1 MSTTPINH
9 GVVHIAGP
17 TGVGKSALAI
27 EIAERIGAEIVG
39 ADAYQIYA
47 DLPILTAQPAA
58 AEMGRVPHHLIGCIP
73 PTEAFDAQRYAE
85 LARPILADIARRG
98 RRALVVGGTGLYFR
112 ALIDGFAPTP
122 PPDAG
127 LRRELE
133 DLDLDALVG
142 RLEAADP
149 AAPALVDCRNKRRVV
164 RAIEIVEGSGRPLA
178 DFRSTP
184 RMTATGLLVT
194 RDREELRD
202 RIAANVRQMLA
213 MGAIEEVKAL
223 GDGVGP
229 TAERAIGLKDIR
241 AYIQGALSLDQCIER
256 MTLETQRYAKRQL
269 TWFRN
274 QTTFKPLDL
283 TGTQH
288 WSAAVESALR
298 ALE

>member
-1 MSTTPINH
+1 MLLDH
-9 GVVHIAGP
+9 GVLYIAGP

-27 EIAERIGAEIVG
+27 ELAERIGAEIVG

-47 DLPILTAQPAA
+47 GMTTLTAQPTAG
-58 AEMGRVPHHLIGCIP
+58 EMRRVPHHLIGCIP
-73 PTEAFDAQRYAE
+73 PMEAFDAQQYAD
-85 LARPILADIARRG
+85 LARPILADIAGRG
-98 RRALVVGGTGLYFR
+98 RPALVVGGTGLYFR

-122 PPDAG
+122 APDAA
-127 LRRELE
+127 LRAELE
-133 DLDLDALVG
+133 NLNLDAVVS

-184 RMTATGLLVT
+184 RSAATGLVII
-194 RDREELRD
+194 RNREELRD
-202 RIAANVRQMLA
+202 RIAANVRQMFA
-213 MGAIEEVKAL
+213 TGVVDEVKSL
-223 GDGVGP
+223 GDRIGP
-229 TAERAIGLKDIR
+229 TAERAIGLKEIR
-241 AYIQGALSLDQCIER
+241 NYIHGALSLDQCIEGMIQATR
-256 MTLETQRYAKRQL
+256 QYAKRQL

-274 QTTFKPLDL
+274 QTTFETLDL

-288 WSAAVESALR
+288 SSAAVESALR

>member
-1 MSTTPINH
+1 MTPLNP
-9 GVVHIAGP
+9 GVLHIAGP

-27 EIAERIGAEIVG
+27 EIAERIGGEIIG

-47 DLPILTAQPAA
+47 GLPILTAQPSA
-58 AEMGRVPHHLIGCIP
+58 AEMRRVPHHLIGCIP

-85 LARPILADIARRG
+85 LASPILADIASRG
-98 RRALVVGGTGLYFR
+98 RPALVVGGTGLYFR

-122 PPDAG
+122 SPDAS
-127 LRRELE
+127 LRAEL
-133 DLDLDALVG
+133 DALDLDALVS
-142 RLEAADP
+142 RLAAADP
-149 AAPALVDCRNKRRVV
+149 AGPALVDCRNKRRVV

-184 RMTATGLLVT
+184 RMSATGILVT

-213 MGAIEEVKAL
+213 TGAIEEVKAL
-223 GDGVGP
+223 GDGIGP
-229 TAERAIGLKDIR
+229 TAERAIGLKEIR
-241 AYIQGALSLDQCIER
+241 AYIQGALSLDQCIESI
-256 MTLETQRYAKRQL
+256 TLATRQYAKRQL

-274 QTTFKPLDL
+274 QTRFKSLDL

-288 WSAAVESALR
+288 SSAAVESALR

>member
-1 MSTTPINH
+1 MSTPPLNQ
-9 GVVHIAGP
+9 GVLHIAGP

-27 EIAERIGAEIVG
+27 EIAERLGAEIVG

-47 DLPILTAQPAA
+47 GLPILTAQPAA
-58 AEMGRVPHHLIGCIP
+58 AEMARVPHHLIGCIP

-85 LARPILADIARRG
+85 LARSALADIADRG
-98 RRALVVGGTGLYFR
+98 RPALVVGGTGLYFR

-122 PPDAG
+122 PPDTG
-127 LRRELE
+127 LRTELE
-133 DLDLDALVG
+133 DLGLDALVS

-149 AAPALVDCRNKRRVV
+149 AAPALIDCRNKRRVV

-184 RMTATGLLVT
+184 RMEATGIVVT
-194 RDREELRD
+194 RDREELRN
-202 RIAANVRQMLA
+202 RIAANVRQMLTT
-213 MGAIEEVKAL
+213 GAIEEVEAL
-223 GDGVGP
+223 GDEIGP
-229 TAERAIGLKDIR
+229 TAERAIGLKEIR
-241 AYIQGALSLDQCIER
+241 AYIHGALSLDQCEESMIQATR
-256 MTLETQRYAKRQL
+256 QYAKRQL

-274 QTTFKPLDL
+274 QTTFKTLDL